1 MKHLTSDQL
10 VTYHLDEL
18 SNNEKVI
25 LEKHLQEC
33 STCENKLTLI
43 KELHNEWINPVSTEL
58 SSNVLNGIM
67 METEQPLVPTSK
79 DNNITKG
86 NKHMKNRFI
95 HLVIAAAATFLIF
108 QFQPTRHILDSNQH
122 VVQTI
127 EQTSF
132 LMEKGREI
140 PIPFSKFWKGDKQ

>member
-10 VTYHLDEL
+10 VAFHLDEL
-18 SNNEKVI
+18 SNYEKVI

-33 STCENKLTLI
+33 SACQNEFILME
-43 KELHNEWINPVSTEL
+43 ELHNEWINPVSIEP
-58 SSNVLNGIM
+58 SSNFLNGIM
-67 METEQPLVPTSK
+67 GEIEQQETTAIKGRNMAKNQP
-79 DNNITKG
+79 
-86 NKHMKNRFI
+86 MKNRLI

-108 QFQPTRHILDSNQH
+108 QFQPAKHIVDSNQH

-127 EQTSF
+127 EQTSS

-140 PIPFSKFWKGDKQ
+140 PIPFSKFWKGDRQ